1 MRFKK
6 LLTITFLLLAAVL
19 SASPGFSQ
27 DKTEKVFTFSA
38 LIQGV
43 PKDSTFIVVNEAKV
57 FVTGAKIVSDT
68 GTTLGMGD
76 LKPKLYVTVE
86 AVKRPD
92 GFLAKK
98 ITVISSSKIPVNLRK
113 AL

>member
-1 MRFKK
+1 MRYKK

-19 SASPGFSQ
+19 SASPGSSQ

-68 GTTLGMGD
+68 GTTLSTGD

-92 GFLAKK
+92 GFLARKV
-98 ITVISSSKIPVNLRK
+98 TVISSSKIPKNLSK